1 VLVQV
6 KACGICGS
14 DIHGFDGSTG
24 RRIPPLVMGHE
35 ASGVV
40 YKTGADVTEFRVG
53 DRITFDST
61 VYCGKCYFCRRG
73 EVNLCD
79 NRQVLGVSPPEY
91 RRHGAF
97 AEYVAVPRHIIYRL
111 PDALSFEHAAMI
123 EAVSV
128 AVHAVGRTP
137 VKLGDTAVVV
147 GSGMIGLLVVQTLRL
162 AGCSRVIAVD
172 VDEKRLQVAA
182 ELGAEICLNARKL
195 DVPSAIV
202 RDYTSGRG
210 ADVAVEAVGNTQT
223 LQTALASLRKGGI
236 LTLIGNLSSKVELPL
251 QSVVTRQI
259 SLLGSCASSGEYPAC
274 IDLLARKAIRVD
286 PLISAVAPLTEG
298 AAWFERLHKG
308 DPGAMK
314 VILQP

>member
-1 VLVQV
+1 
-6 KACGICGS
+6 
-14 DIHGFDGSTG
+14 
-24 RRIPPLVMGHE
+24 
-35 ASGVV
+35 
-40 YKTGADVTEFRVG
+40 
-53 DRITFDST
+53 
-61 VYCGKCYFCRRG
+61 
-73 EVNLCD
+73 
-79 NRQVLGVSPPEY
+79 
-91 RRHGAF
+91 
-97 AEYVAVPRHIIYRL
+97 
-111 PDALSFEHAAMI
+111 MI